1 MVTIGS
7 CDGGRCWGRH
17 VIVLKGAPCDA
28 PGGAGFMRPSF
39 YTYYVLGTGWQAGC
53 GQNGEG

>member
-28 PGGAGFMRPSF
+28 PGGAGFMRPSV
-39 YTYYVLGTGWQAGC
+39 YTYYVLGTGWPMRST
-53 GQNGEG
+53 